1 MYYEW
6 KARRVA
12 ASPLHLHGLVE
23 RKTRQTRAIE
33 NMSAS
38 HANGDYF
45 RVRFQE
51 GYVFRLQA
59 RDIDELRELAA
70 NHFWWGDQKPPVSEV
85 KLSLKSRKNDPKVWY
100 AVEAP
105 QGYPKGQVADDSFW
119 SLKSAKAEAMMEK
132 ALRNVTSPS
141 SPQLLFKVDTET
153 AKAKYILVDH
163 NMLTTIR

>member
-12 ASPLHLHGLVE
+12 ALPSSPSAVVLVE
-23 RKTRQTRAIE
+23 RKTRRTRAIE

-119 SLKSAKAEAMMEK
+119 ALSSTKAEAMMAK
-132 ALRNVTSPS
+132 ALRNLPVLLRHK
-141 SPQLLFKVDTET
+141 LLF
-153 AKAKYILVDH
+153 
-163 NMLTTIR
+163 

>member
-1 MYYEW
+1 
-6 KARRVA
+6 
-12 ASPLHLHGLVE
+12 
-23 RKTRQTRAIE
+23 
-33 NMSAS
+33 MSAS

-119 SLKSAKAEAMMEK
+119 ALSSTKAEAMMAK
-132 ALRNVTSPS
+132 ALRNLPVLLCHK
-141 SPQLLFKVDTET
+141 LLF
-153 AKAKYILVDH
+153 
-163 NMLTTIR
+163 

>member
-12 ASPLHLHGLVE
+12 ALPSSPSAVVLVE
-23 RKTRQTRAIE
+23 RKTRRTRAIE

-105 QGYPKGQVADDSFW
+105 QGYPKGQVADDSF
-119 SLKSAKAEAMMEK
+119 
-132 ALRNVTSPS
+132 
-141 SPQLLFKVDTET
+141 
-153 AKAKYILVDH
+153 
-163 NMLTTIR
+163 